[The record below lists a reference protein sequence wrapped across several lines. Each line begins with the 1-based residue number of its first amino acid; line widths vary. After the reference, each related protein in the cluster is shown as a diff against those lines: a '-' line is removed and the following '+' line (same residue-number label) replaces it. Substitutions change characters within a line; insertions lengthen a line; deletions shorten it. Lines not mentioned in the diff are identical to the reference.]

1 MINVT
6 PLVDVCLVL
15 LIIFFAVTE
24 KMTPGKDVH
33 LPRAANIG
41 QVDDGVVVSV
51 DRAGKIW
58 WDLEPLAD
66 ASALRERAAR
76 APVSVVKADED
87 LAYDQVYPVLM
98 ALHDAGGTTARLAV
112 RR

>member
-41 QVDDGVVVSV
+41 EVDDGVVVSV
-51 DRAGKIW
+51 ARAGKIW

-76 APVSVVKADED
+76 GRVSVVKADEE
-87 LAYDQVYPVLM
+87 LPYESIYPVLI
-98 ALHDAGGTTARLAV
+98 AVHDAGATTAHLAV